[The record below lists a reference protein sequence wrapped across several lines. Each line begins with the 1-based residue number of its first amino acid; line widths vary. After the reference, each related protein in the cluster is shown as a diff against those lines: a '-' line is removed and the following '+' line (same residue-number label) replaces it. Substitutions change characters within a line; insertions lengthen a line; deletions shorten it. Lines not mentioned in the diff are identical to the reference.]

1 MTDIGAIAE
10 TGSLLG
16 TGSEFEGKL
25 AFLGTVRVEGRFRGE
40 IRSDDT
46 LVVADGGDVSGK
58 LDVGSL
64 IVAGGVVR
72 AEVVARRV
80 VELHP
85 GGRLVGTVTTP
96 SFQIVK
102 GAVFEGT
109 CRMPDDPNEEPP
121 EPPADDPPPA
131 G

>member
-1 MTDIGAIAE
+1 MIDDGTTAE

-16 TGSEFEGKL
+16 AGSEFEGKL
-25 AFLGTVRVEGRFRGE
+25 AFLGTVRVEGRFQGE

-46 LVVADGGDVSGK
+46 LVVAHGGDVSGK
-58 LDVGSL
+58 LDVGTL

-72 AEVVARRV
+72 AEVLARRV

-85 GGRLVGTVTTP
+85 GGRLIGTVTTP
-96 SFQIVK
+96 SFQIEK

-109 CRMPDDPNEEPP
+109 CRMPDDPPGEPGPP
-121 EPPADDPPPA
+121 EA
-131 G
+131 GAPSPT

>member
-1 MTDIGAIAE
+1 MTDDGTAAE

-16 TGSEFEGKL
+16 AGSEFEGKL
-25 AFLGTVRVEGRFRGE
+25 AFLGTVRVEGRFQGE

-46 LVVADGGDVSGK
+46 LVVAAGGDVRGK
-58 LDVGSL
+58 LDVGTL

-72 AEVVARRV
+72 AEVLARRV

-96 SFQIVK
+96 SFQIEK
-102 GAVFEGT
+102 GGVFEGA
-109 CRMPDDPNEEPP
+109 CRMPDERPEGSGPEETGAPSSM
-121 EPPADDPPPA
+121 
-131 G
+131 